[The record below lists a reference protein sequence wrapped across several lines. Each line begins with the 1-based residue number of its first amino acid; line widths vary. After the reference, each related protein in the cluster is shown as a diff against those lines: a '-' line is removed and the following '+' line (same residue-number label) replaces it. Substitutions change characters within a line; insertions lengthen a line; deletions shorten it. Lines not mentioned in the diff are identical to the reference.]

1 MRRHSVVTVSR
12 YGATVHQQVY
22 VYGSIAHSSWG
33 VGGWLLSNFLR
44 QMSPETA
51 KRPKHW
57 VAKEIKTTF
66 ASPYTKVVSLSGTL
80 KPDEIAGYPR
90 KAGHSVTS
98 GLQTFE
104 AGAARDGLSDT
115 LSHDGHLPIVPP

>member
-12 YGATVHQQVY
+12 YGSTVHKQVY
-22 VYGSIAHSSWG
+22 VYGSLKDGPTRLHRTFGMSWG

-51 KRPKHW
+51 KRPKHRV

-80 KPDEIAGYPR
+80 KPDEIAQYSKR
-90 KAGHSVTS
+90 ATS
-98 GLQTFE
+98 QQYLIDHII
-104 AGAARDGLSDT
+104 R
-115 LSHDGHLPIVPP
+115 